1 MQPYGQNV
9 SERAAEMEVDMCV
22 KCGDGGHP
30 NIEKLDKAD
39 MVYDLSAVWSV
50 AKEVFPYFDRLPFDW
65 DEQYRKYLGKVI
77 DVEDTSA
84 FHDLMEE
91 FLSSLNDGHTKYIPP
106 AEFRRSAPFSRPAKP
121 SFSFSDGVLTI
132 KINEFIADHSAYVRN
147 LLEEND
153 GISLVRLDIRD
164 NIGGNTYYGAKVA
177 ELFISGVF
185 HACRKWTQAYKASDF
200 AGASQLLSDSK
211 ETLQEYIRNGL
222 ITENELEES
231 RRIISRTNY
240 KEYEDSWGSEK
251 NKAIYDGPMEVL
263 VSNNTISAAE
273 DFAAMFRSNRRAVLI
288 GEPTYGST
296 GTPCMVNLRCGGR
309 AQVVSVGY
317 RLLDGTEFIGK
328 GIIPDVLKGQ

>member
-91 FLSSLNDGHTKYIPP
+91 FLSSLNDGHT
-106 AEFRRSAPFSRPAKP
+106 
-121 SFSFSDGVLTI
+121 I

-177 ELFISGVF
+177 ELFISGIF

-222 ITENELEES
+222 ITENELEEA